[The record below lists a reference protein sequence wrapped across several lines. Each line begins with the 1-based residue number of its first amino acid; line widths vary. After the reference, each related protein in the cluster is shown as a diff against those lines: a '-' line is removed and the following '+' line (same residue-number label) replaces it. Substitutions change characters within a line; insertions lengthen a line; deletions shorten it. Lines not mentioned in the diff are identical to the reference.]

1 MRLEGWEAGRGGA
14 STKVHIG
21 VAMVFKLIEAS
32 VELWEYVFTWID
44 MNRLL

>member
-1 MRLEGWEAGRGGA
+1 MSGGMGSGG

-21 VAMVFKLIEAS
+21 VVMVLKLIEAS

-44 MNRLL
+44 MNHLL